1 MRGRTK
7 SLSVDIP
14 IAEMAKSRIFIFR
27 YAFLIS
33 PLYRTA
39 FLLYCNHGGEDMIT
53 QRLYAIA
60 AEKRIY
66 VDELDISLPSMACEI
81 GELKHIALRP
91 GLSDAEE
98 KTCLA
103 HELGHHV
110 RGVLYHRETPAFTRG
125 WCEHRANQWAVHKLI
140 PLRSLV
146 AAFRRGCVEAWQLAE
161 YFGVTEDFVR
171 ITVDIY
177 RQEGKLPA

>member
-1 MRGRTK
+1 
-7 SLSVDIP
+7 
-14 IAEMAKSRIFIFR
+14 
-27 YAFLIS
+27 
-33 PLYRTA
+33 
-39 FLLYCNHGGEDMIT
+39 MIT
-53 QRLYAIA
+53 QRLYDIA

-66 VDELDISLPSMACEI
+66 VDELDISRPSMACEI

-110 RGVLYHRETPAFTRG
+110 RGVLYRRETPAFTRG

-140 PLRSLV
+140 PLRSLL

-171 ITVDIY
+171 TTVDIY